1 MRIDVHAHYWTDAY
15 LDMLVGLGRSDT
27 ATQRGIGAGGGAE
40 IDARLRLMD
49 RAGIDVQVLSAA
61 PQLPYGDDEAR
72 TAAAAR
78 YVNDE
83 YAALVST
90 HPDRFRA
97 FAATP
102 MPHIDAALTEISR
115 AIDELGMVGLTMN
128 TSILDRAITDPEFEP
143 VFAKLD
149 RRGAIL
155 YLHPV
160 GNGACSPLVSEHH
173 ITWMVGAPF
182 EDTIAAMQ
190 LITSGHLQK
199 YPAVKIICSHL
210 GGALPMI
217 PRRADDHVP
226 WEAPD
231 TQEAPS
237 QAVPAVVRHR
247 KPLPPPALRCAIDS
261 FGADRLLLGTE
272 FPYEDGDTFVRAV
285 EYIIDVTDPAEAH
298 AILDA
303 NAMALFRIATRRSCS
318 SAWRRAGPPRTERL
332 RESTPQPALVPNPI
346 RGSPCCGRLALPRA

>member
-1 MRIDVHAHYWTDAY
+1 MRIDVHAHYWSDAY
-15 LDMLVGLGRSDT
+15 LDMLVDLGRSDT

-40 IDARLRLMD
+40 LEARLRLMD
-49 RAGIDVQVLSAA
+49 RAGIDIQVLSAA
-61 PQLPYGDDEAR
+61 PQLPYGHDETR

-78 YVNDE
+78 YVNDM
-83 YAALVST
+83 YAALVSS

-102 MPHIDAALTEISR
+102 MPHIDASIAEISR

-128 TSILDRAITDPEFEP
+128 TSILGQAITDPAFEP
-143 VFAKLD
+143 VFAELD

-160 GNGACSPLVSEHH
+160 GNGACLPLVSEHH

-190 LITSGHLQK
+190 LITSGHLQRF
-199 YPAVKIICSHL
+199 PNVRIICSHL

-217 PRRADDHVP
+217 PLRADDHVA

-231 TQEAPS
+231 TPEAPS
-237 QAVPAVVRHR
+237 HAVHR
-247 KPLPPPALRCAIDS
+247 LWYDTVSHCHAPALRCAIDT
-261 FGADRLLLGTE
+261 FGADRLMLGTD

-285 EYIIDVTDPAEAH
+285 EYVIDATDPAEAH

-303 NAMALFRIATRRSCS
+303 NAMALFRIRD
-318 SAWRRAGPPRTERL
+318 
-332 RESTPQPALVPNPI
+332 
-346 RGSPCCGRLALPRA
+346 

>member
-15 LDMLVGLGRSDT
+15 LDMLIDLGRSDT

-40 IDARLRLMD
+40 LAARLRLMD
-49 RAGIDVQVLSAA
+49 RAGVDVQVLSAA
-61 PQLPYGDDEAR
+61 PQLPYGDDAVR

-83 YAALVST
+83 YAALASS

-102 MPHIDAALTEISR
+102 MPHIDAVIAEMGR
-115 AIDELGMVGLTMN
+115 AIDELGMVGVTMN
-128 TSILDRAITDPEFEP
+128 TSILDRAITDPQFEP
-143 VFAKLD
+143 VFAELD

-160 GNGACSPLVSEHH
+160 GNGACSPLVRDHH

-190 LITSGHLQK
+190 LITAG
-199 YPAVKIICSHL
+199 YPQRFPNVRIICSHL

-217 PRRADDHVP
+217 PLRADDHVA

-231 TQEAPS
+231 TPEKPS
-237 QAVPAVVRHR
+237 HAVRRLWYDTVSHCHA
-247 KPLPPPALRCAIDS
+247 PALRCAIES
-261 FGADRLLLGTE
+261 FGFDRILLGTD
-272 FPYEDGDTFVRAV
+272 FPYEDGDTFIRAV
-285 EYIIDVTDPAEAH
+285 AYIDDAAGSPTDAL
-298 AILDA
+298 AIRET
-303 NAMALFRIATRRSCS
+303 NAMTLF
-318 SAWRRAGPPRTERL
+318 G
-332 RESTPQPALVPNPI
+332 I
-346 RGSPCCGRLALPRA
+346 RD

>member
-15 LDMLVGLGRSDT
+15 LDMLVELGKTDT

-40 IDARLRLMD
+40 LDARLELMD

-61 PQLPYGDDEAR
+61 PQLPYGADADSAI
-72 TAAAAR
+72 AAAR

-83 YAALVST
+83 YAALVAA

-102 MPHIDAALTEISR
+102 MPHIDAAIAELGR
-115 AIDELGMVGLTMN
+115 ALDELGMVGVTMN
-128 TSILDRAITDPEFEP
+128 TSILGRAITDADFGG
-143 VFAKLD
+143 VFAELD
-149 RRGAIL
+149 RRGAVL

-160 GNGACSPLVSEHH
+160 GNGACSPLVSEHG

-190 LITSGHLQK
+190 LITSGHLQR
-199 YPAVKIICSHL
+199 YPGVKVICSHL

-217 PRRADDHVP
+217 TRRADDHVV

-231 TQEAPS
+231 TPEPPSEAALRLWYDS
-237 QAVPAVVRHR
+237 VSHCHG
-247 KPLPPPALRCAIDS
+247 PALRCAIDT
-261 FGADRLLLGTE
+261 FGADRILLGTD

-285 EYIIDVTDPAEAH
+285 DYIIDATDPGEAH

-303 NAMALFRIATRRSCS
+303 NAMALL
-318 SAWRRAGPPRTERL
+318 RL
-332 RESTPQPALVPNPI
+332 
-346 RGSPCCGRLALPRA
+346 G

>member
-15 LDMLVGLGRSDT
+15 LDMLVELGIPDT
-27 ATQRGIGAGGGAE
+27 ATQRGIGAGGGDE
-40 IDARLRLMD
+40 LTARLKLMD

-61 PQLPYGDDEAR
+61 PQLPYSGDADRAV
-72 TAAAAR
+72 AAAR

-83 YAALVST
+83 YAALVSA

-102 MPHIDAALTEISR
+102 MPNTDAAIAEITR

-128 TSILDRAITDPEFEP
+128 TSMAGRAITDPEFEP
-143 VFAKLD
+143 VFAELD
-149 RRGAIL
+149 RRAAIL
-155 YLHPV
+155 YLHPA
-160 GNGACSPLVSEHH
+160 GNGACSPLVSEHR

-190 LITSGHLQK
+190 LITSGHLQR
-199 YPAVKIICSHL
+199 YPAVKIVCSHL

-217 PRRADDHVP
+217 TRRADDHVA

-231 TQEAPS
+231 TPEPPSEA
-237 QAVPAVVRHR
+237 VHR
-247 KPLPPPALRCAIDS
+247 LWYDTVSHCHAPALRCAIES
-261 FGADRLLLGTE
+261 FGADRLLLGTD
-272 FPYEDGDTFVRAV
+272 FPYEDGDTFVNAV
-285 EYIIDVTDPAEAH
+285 EYIIDSTDPGEAH

-303 NAMALFRIATRRSCS
+303 NAMALF
-318 SAWRRAGPPRTERL
+318 G
-332 RESTPQPALVPNPI
+332 
-346 RGSPCCGRLALPRA
+346 LAD

>member
-15 LDMLVGLGRSDT
+15 LDMLVDLGRSDT
-27 ATQRGIGAGGGAE
+27 ATQRGIGAGGGTE
-40 IDARLRLMD
+40 LDARLRLMD
-49 RAGIDVQVLSAA
+49 RAGIDIQVLSAA
-61 PQLPYGDDEAR
+61 PQLPYGDDAAR
-72 TAAAAR
+72 AVAAAR

-83 YAALVST
+83 YAALVSS

-102 MPHIDAALTEISR
+102 MPHIDVAITEMWR
-115 AIDELGMVGLTMN
+115 AIDELGMVGVTMT
-128 TSILDRAITDPEFEP
+128 TSILDRAITDPQFEP
-143 VFAKLD
+143 IFAELD

-190 LITSGHLQK
+190 LITAGHLQR
-199 YPAVKIICSHL
+199 YPDVRIICSHL

-217 PRRADDHVP
+217 PFRADDHVA

-231 TQEAPS
+231 TPEAPS
-237 QAVPAVVRHR
+237 RAMRRMWYDTVSHCHA
-247 KPLPPPALRCAIDS
+247 PALRCAIES
-261 FGADRLLLGTE
+261 FGFERILLGTD

-285 EYIIDVTDPAEAH
+285 DYIDDAAGSPNQAL
-298 AILDA
+298 AILET
-303 NAMALFRIATRRSCS
+303 NAMGLF
-318 SAWRRAGPPRTERL
+318 G
-332 RESTPQPALVPNPI
+332 I
-346 RGSPCCGRLALPRA
+346 RD

>member
-1 MRIDVHAHYWTDAY
+1 MRIGLAAVRIDVHAHYWTDAY
-15 LDMLVGLGRSDT
+15 LDMLVELGKTDT

-40 IDARLRLMD
+40 LDTRLRLMD
-49 RAGIDVQVLSAA
+49 RAGVDMQVLSAA
-61 PQLPYGDDEAR
+61 PQLPYGNDADRAV
-72 TAAAAR
+72 AAAR

-83 YAALVST
+83 YAALVAK

-102 MPHIDAALTEISR
+102 MPHIDEAITEMGR
-115 AIDELGMVGLTMN
+115 AMDELGMVGLTMN

-143 VFAKLD
+143 VFSELD
-149 RRGAIL
+149 RRAAVL

-160 GNGACSPLVSEHH
+160 GNGACSPLVREHR

-190 LITSGHLQK
+190 LITAGHLQR

-217 PRRADDHVP
+217 TRRADDHVA

-231 TQEAPS
+231 TPEAPS
-237 QAVPAVVRHR
+237 RAVRRMWYDTVSHCHA
-247 KPLPPPALRCAIDS
+247 PALRCAIES
-261 FGADRLLLGTE
+261 FGADRMLLGTD
-272 FPYEDGDTFVRAV
+272 FPYEDGETFVRAV
-285 EYIIDVTDPAEAH
+285 DYISDAAGEQAQ
-298 AILDA
+298 AILET
-303 NAMALFRIATRRSCS
+303 NAMALFGI
-318 SAWRRAGPPRTERL
+318 GD
-332 RESTPQPALVPNPI
+332 
-346 RGSPCCGRLALPRA
+346 